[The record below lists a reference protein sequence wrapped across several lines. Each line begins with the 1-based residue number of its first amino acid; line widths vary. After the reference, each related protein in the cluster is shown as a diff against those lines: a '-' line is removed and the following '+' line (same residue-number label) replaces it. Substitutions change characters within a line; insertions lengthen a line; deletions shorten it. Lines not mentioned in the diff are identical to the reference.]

1 LAETIDI
8 LNMAEKKKTIK
19 TKKAAVKPKAV
30 KAAKEKEPKKKVA
43 LKKVQLMIE
52 IPEKAKEAVPAA
64 EAPEEARGARKAYL
78 YAVGRRKEAIAQ
90 VRLIK
95 NGSGKVTVNNR
106 ELENY
111 FGSPVLREIVT
122 AAIETVGQNNKLDI
136 SAKVSGGGLRGQA
149 EAVRLGVSRALLLLN
164 PVFRKSLR
172 RHGYLTRDSRM
183 KERKKPGLKRARRAP
198 QWQKR

>member
-1 LAETIDI
+1 
-8 LNMAEKKKTIK
+8 MVEKKKTIK
-19 TKKAAVKPKAV
+19 IKKDATKLKATKVV
-30 KAAKEKEPKKKVA
+30 KEPKKRVIV
-43 LKKVQLMIE
+43 KKLE
-52 IPEKAKEAVPAA
+52 
-64 EAPEEARGARKAYL
+64 PEEVKEETIVAESPEIITVATGEEEKSGRKTYL
-78 YAVGRRKEAIAQ
+78 YAAGRRKEAVAQ

-95 NGSGKVTVNNR
+95 NGSGKVTINGR

-111 FGSPVLREIVT
+111 FGSPVMREIVT
-122 AAIETVGQNNKLDI
+122 AAIVAVGQDNKLDI

-149 EAVRLGVSRALLLLN
+149 EAIRLGVSRALLDLN

-172 RHGYLTRDSRM
+172 RHGFLTRDSRM